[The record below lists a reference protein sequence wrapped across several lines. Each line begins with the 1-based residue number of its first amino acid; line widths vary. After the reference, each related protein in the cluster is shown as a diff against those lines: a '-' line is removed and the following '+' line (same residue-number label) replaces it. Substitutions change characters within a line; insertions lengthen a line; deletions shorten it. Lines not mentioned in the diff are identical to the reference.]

1 MVLPWLTKTKEQKQK
16 YSPKFVLAKLN
27 FSLCLPVWVPEQQ
40 LQQRQRHREGLT
52 GPQARHRHRPGHCEA
67 TSGLQGRKKHAQ
79 PCQDRSEELQQLK
92 VGYRLSTATI
102 FGQVL
107 DQLAVFCVRN
117 L

>member
-52 GPQARHRHRPGHCEA
+52 GTG
-67 TSGLQGRKKHAQ
+67 TGLGTAKQRRACKAEKST
-79 PCQDRSEELQQLK
+79 RSPAKTDLK
-92 VGYRLSTATI
+92 S
-102 FGQVL
+102 
-107 DQLAVFCVRN
+107 CSN
-117 L
+117 